1 LSEKD
6 RPGEGIPK
14 PQLNASLDLDK
25 HGSKV
30 VDEPLEAEDKTVP
43 ASFAARVRAQD
54 RDTAMAP

>member
-1 LSEKD
+1 MD

-30 VDEPLEAEDKTVP
+30 VDEPLKAEDKTVP

>member
-1 LSEKD
+1 MD

-54 RDTAMAP
+54 RDAAMAP